1 MASKKSQTKNKESDQ
16 ETPVKESK
24 NMELDNDQLS
34 GILQALIFVSGDP
47 VPIKRLGE
55 SLDLPDVRIQEG
67 LEHLN
72 NRLFENGSGIQIME
86 VAGGVQLRTRP
97 IYSAYV
103 NHFLER
109 KRTFTLSGAALET
122 LAIVAYKQPITRAEI
137 EAVRGVGAD
146 GVLKSLLDKRFLK
159 VTGVREAPGR
169 PNLYGTTKH
178 FLEHFGINSLK
189 DLPPIDDI
197 EKTFSSGAAVEDEA
211 QPTEKQTDAPEA
223 GPEAS
228 SEEAANEPT
237 SAEPA
242 ADGEP
247 PKEHPAE

>member
-1 MASKKSQTKNKESDQ
+1 
-16 ETPVKESK
+16 
-24 NMELDNDQLS
+24 MELDNDQLA

-47 VPIKRLGE
+47 IPVKRLGE

-67 LEHLN
+67 LEYLN
-72 NRLFENGSGIQIME
+72 TMLLEKGSGIQLME
-86 VAGGVQLRTRP
+86 VAGGFQLRTRP
-97 IYSAYV
+97 IYSSYV
-103 NHFLER
+103 NRYLER

-122 LAIVAYKQPITRAEI
+122 LAIAAYKQPITRAEI
-137 EAVRGVGAD
+137 EAIRGVGAD

-189 DLPPIDDI
+189 DLPPIEYI
-197 EKTFSSGAAVEDEA
+197 EKTFSSGAAVEEEA
-211 QPTEKQTDAPEA
+211 EPTETEIPTTETNQAET
-223 GPEAS
+223 
-228 SEEAANEPT
+228 EAAAAADPPN
-237 SAEPA
+237 AGPA
-242 ADGEP
+242 ADDDQ